1 MLLALPALA
10 ATDGEELTLEQ
21 LLETTVTSASKYE
34 QKESEVAAAV
44 TVITREQI
52 RAYGWRTLA
61 AALASLPGLFLTYD
75 RQYTYVGA
83 RGFGLPGDYNTRIML
98 AINGNRVNDTVYDQ
112 AMLGR
117 EFPLDMDLV
126 ERIEVLAGPGG
137 AIYGQNAM
145 LNEAAT
151 RRSRPTVV
159 HELPCMLV
167 PSL

>member
-61 AALASLPGLFLTYD
+61 AARA
-75 RQYTYVGA
+75 GA
-83 RGFGLPGDYNTRIML
+83 
-98 AINGNRVNDTVYDQ
+98 
-112 AMLGR
+112 
-117 EFPLDMDLV
+117 
-126 ERIEVLAGPGG
+126 
-137 AIYGQNAM
+137 
-145 LNEAAT
+145 
-151 RRSRPTVV
+151 
-159 HELPCMLV
+159 
-167 PSL
+167 

>member
-61 AALASLPGLFLTYD
+61 AALASLPGFFLTYD

-98 AINGNRVNDTVYDQ
+98 A
-112 AMLGR
+112 
-117 EFPLDMDLV
+117 
-126 ERIEVLAGPGG
+126 
-137 AIYGQNAM
+137 
-145 LNEAAT
+145 
-151 RRSRPTVV
+151 
-159 HELPCMLV
+159 
-167 PSL
+167 